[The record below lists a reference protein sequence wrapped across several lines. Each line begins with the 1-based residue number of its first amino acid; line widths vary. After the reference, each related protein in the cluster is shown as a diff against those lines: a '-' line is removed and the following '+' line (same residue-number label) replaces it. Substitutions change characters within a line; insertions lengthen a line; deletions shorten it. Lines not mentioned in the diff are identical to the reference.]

1 VISNR
6 DVDSMQVL
14 DEWLNFV
21 DTDEILPLF
30 EKLSMD
36 YEISKLHSTNWD
48 NFSEE
53 VVAVVRD
60 QDFAHLRK
68 LESLAELRTILDLLN
83 DHGEKK
89 MLFDTFSHLL
99 TLEASSSLLLDHNQ
113 VASNLLDF
121 LPNAAYLIPAFFRSQ
136 TWRTHKSVLEDNL
149 VHLAFRLLRQL
160 VLLSQDMGSFIRR
173 PIQILLQELRCIS
186 LHEFAELVEL
196 ISLTFRSSETA
207 LDLLLEV
214 LEPESSRLLVQRPTA
229 IRQFTSSLFG
239 IALDHIDEA
248 SRSDNLHSQENLKL
262 SIDSHSDACTI
273 VKSILRVDS
282 SLNAILKAGDRV
294 RLTVSDAPRNAADAK
309 LLYMDA
315 VVSSAELGK
324 ATFRCLHHPP
334 LYLDKCGWRVT
345 HCGSFVTAKASFD
358 AVTAFYTEREAC
370 TTIYPMLLGLP
381 PTRQG
386 RPTDVE
392 LPLTVDT
399 SLNESQSAALMA
411 SMKHSLTFIWG
422 PPGTGKT
429 HTIVVIIT
437 QLLEKLPESGFL
449 VTAPTQNAVDNLLRR
464 FVSCFGAKKG
474 GVLPIRVSTQVSAV
488 TSNGLSSPSN
498 IVTSFLR
505 SLKTYVHTRV
515 MPCWVKIS
523 AQTCPPAVK
532 RRSASKTHV

>member
-1 VISNR
+1 MISNR

-196 ISLTFRSSETA
+196 ISLTVRSSETA

-229 IRQFTSSLFG
+229 IRQFTSSLVG

-248 SRSDNLHSQENLKL
+248 SRSDNLHSQENLNL
-262 SIDSHSDACTI
+262 SIDSYSDACTI
-273 VKSILRVDS
+273 VKSILRIDS
-282 SLNAILKAGDRV
+282 SLNSILKAGDHV
-294 RLTVSDAPRNAADAK
+294 RLTASDAPRNAADAK
-309 LLYMDA
+309 LLSMDA

-334 LYLDKCGWRVT
+334 L
-345 HCGSFVTAKASFD
+345 
-358 AVTAFYTEREAC
+358 
-370 TTIYPMLLGLP
+370 
-381 PTRQG
+381 
-386 RPTDVE
+386 
-392 LPLTVDT
+392 
-399 SLNESQSAALMA
+399 
-411 SMKHSLTFIWG
+411 
-422 PPGTGKT
+422 
-429 HTIVVIIT
+429 
-437 QLLEKLPESGFL
+437 
-449 VTAPTQNAVDNLLRR
+449 
-464 FVSCFGAKKG
+464 
-474 GVLPIRVSTQVSAV
+474 
-488 TSNGLSSPSN
+488 
-498 IVTSFLR
+498 
-505 SLKTYVHTRV
+505 
-515 MPCWVKIS
+515 
-523 AQTCPPAVK
+523 
-532 RRSASKTHV
+532 